1 MHQGNIFSFSSSA
14 DNDDDDEL
22 ERAQQNRH
30 QNSRSEKLR
39 VQAGLEAAVAASHG
53 HNLVPIEEEE
63 EEEVEDEEEEE
74 EEEEGGIYGA
84 PLGTRGTNMLSEMFN
99 YGGPADVLATAAAAH
114 AHETSTNPPAGYHR
128 LIQQIRPDFYGSNNR
143 PQGLAVMSNTSATA
157 NNIINTNNWS
167 SSSSVLIDQDH
178 VAALAAAKQHGLS
191 SAANDSSSPSSSTA
205 MRLFFMNPPTSAAA
219 MQHHQRSS
227 DSPNH
232 HDDDPHQSPMG
243 PATLLH
249 HHHHHHDQSQ
259 IFLGGGDGASIFGEG
274 VSFGGGMR
282 ESQLGPSLS
291 LSSSLQQL
299 EMRKAEELR
308 GVRSQ
313 SGSAAASLLFY
324 NSQEQQEQQL
334 HMTSI
339 QQPPSTCLQSHSQ
352 YQQLHMS
359 SSTYGSISTANVLRN
374 SKYARAAQELLEEFC
389 SVSRGHVRGINTTG
403 MRSSSINPNLLSHGG
418 RGVSASSTAAASS
431 SSSKDIPPLSPADR
445 FENQR
450 KKSKLLSMLDEVEK
464 RYNHYCEQMQMVV
477 NSFDSVMGFGAAMP
491 YTALARKAMSRHF
504 RCLKDAITVQLKQ
517 TCELLGDNDG
527 GSGSGLTKGETPK
540 LRLIDQNLRQQR
552 AFHQMG
558 MMEQEAWRPQ
568 RGLPDR
574 SVSILR
580 SWLFE
585 HFLHPYPSDADKH
598 LLARKTGLSRNQ
610 VSNWFINARVRLWK
624 PMVEDMY
631 QQEAKEEEDSH
642 INEEDQEATTPHRI
656 LLAAAPRTQ
665 QQQQPPH
672 SQESDAPPQTHVS
685 IPSRPQLDHYGRLR
699 LHAPQTHDQPAAPPP
714 HDLTASNS
722 LIFPPSPLDDEMYHR
737 AATTAAART
746 GDLSLTL
753 GLRHAG
759 GNASDT
765 IGRFGL

>member
-1 MHQGNIFSFSSSA
+1 MLQGNIFSFSSSD

-30 QNSRSEKLR
+30 QNRRSEKLR
-39 VQAGLEAAVAASHG
+39 VQSGLEVAVAASQYG
-53 HNLVPIEEEE
+53 HTLVPI

-74 EEEEGGIYGA
+74 QEEGGIYGA
-84 PLGTRGTNMLSEMFN
+84 PSATRGINMLSEMFN

-128 LIQQIRPDFYGSNNR
+128 MIQQIRPDFYGSNNR

-157 NNIINTNNWS
+157 NIINTNNWI

-178 VAALAAAKQHGLS
+178 AAALAAAKQHGLN

-205 MRLFFMNPPTSAAA
+205 MRLFFMNPPPSAG
-219 MQHHQRSS
+219 RPSNP
-227 DSPNH
+227 PNRH
-232 HDDDPHQSPMG
+232 DDPHQSPMG
-243 PATLLH
+243 PATL

-259 IFLGGGDGASIFGEG
+259 AFLGGGDGASIFGEG

-282 ESQLGPSLS
+282 ESQVGPSLS

-324 NSQEQQEQQL
+324 NSQQQQEQQL
-334 HMTSI
+334 HTTSI
-339 QQPPSTCLQSHSQ
+339 QQPPQPPSTCLQSHAGHQSQGQ
-352 YQQLHMS
+352 YQQLHMSS

-389 SVSRGHVRGINTTG
+389 SVSRGHVRGNTTG

-418 RGVSASSTAAASS
+418 RGVSSSTAAASS
-431 SSSKDIPPLSPADR
+431 SSSKDIPALSPADR

-517 TCELLGDNDG
+517 ACELLGDNDG

-631 QQEAKEEEDSH
+631 QQEAQEEDSQ
-642 INEEDQEATTPHRI
+642 INEEDQETNAPHRI
-656 LLAAAPRTQ
+656 LLAAAPTTQ
-665 QQQQPPH
+665 QQQQKQPSH
-672 SQESDAPPQTHVS
+672 SPESDAPPETHVS
-685 IPSRPQLDHYGRLR
+685 IPSRPQLEHYGRLR
-699 LHAPQTHDQPAAPPP
+699 HDAPQTHDQPAPPP
-714 HDLTASNS
+714 HDLIASNS
-722 LIFPPSPLDDEMYHR
+722 LIFPPPTLDDEMYRR
-737 AATTAAART
+737 AAATAAART

-759 GNASDT
+759 GNAPDAV
-765 IGRFGL
+765 GRFGL